1 MGVEERKYIY
11 IYKLCIY
18 VIILFKTD
26 YFIKNRHTCAR
37 LNYDDPLWGKNK
49 MSDDNLNNSRKRAE
63 ADDKYHEC
71 TSMMFND

>member
-37 LNYDDPLWGKNK
+37 LNYDDPL
-49 MSDDNLNNSRKRAE
+49 
-63 ADDKYHEC
+63 
-71 TSMMFND
+71 